1 VLTHAHEDHLGAVQ
15 YLWRRLR
22 CPVWATPFAASVLRR
37 KLSES
42 EFREDI
48 GLTVVPLDARF
59 RVGAFDVE
67 MVHLTHSIPEPMAL
81 AIRTA
86 AGTLLHTGDWKIDP
100 EPLVGGGMETARLAA
115 LGAEGVVALV
125 GDSTNAMREGEA
137 GSEADVRRA
146 LGALFARQGARIA
159 VACFAS
165 NIARLETI
173 ALAAR
178 AAGRDVALVGRSLW
192 RMHES
197 ARENGYIDASINF
210 LREDEAGYV
219 PADRLVLVCT
229 GSQGEPRAALSRIAS
244 DEHPHV
250 VLERGDTCVFSSR
263 TIPGNE
269 RPVLRLKNQL
279 ASLGVSIVDDENAPG
294 DLGGPIHV
302 SGHPCRGELA
312 RMYQWVRPR
321 AAIPVHGEAQHMQAH
336 ALLARDCQVQHALV
350 PSNGDV
356 IRIARDGA
364 PEKVGEV
371 HSGRLAVEG
380 DRLVPM
386 DGDVI
391 RARGRMLWNGA
402 VRATVVVDRK
412 GRPVGEPRLSAPGLA
427 EEDEA
432 ALDDLRDAAADA
444 LRKAGRGADDAALE
458 EAVRRAI
465 RRRARDVLGKRPEV
479 RVHLVR
485 V

>member
-1 VLTHAHEDHLGAVQ
+1 
-15 YLWRRLR
+15 
-22 CPVWATPFAASVLRR
+22 
-37 KLSES
+37 
-42 EFREDI
+42 
-48 GLTVVPLDARF
+48 
-59 RVGAFDVE
+59 
-67 MVHLTHSIPEPMAL
+67 
-81 AIRTA
+81 
-86 AGTLLHTGDWKIDP
+86 
-100 EPLVGGGMETARLAA
+100 
-115 LGAEGVVALV
+115 
-125 GDSTNAMREGEA
+125 
-137 GSEADVRRA
+137 
-146 LGALFARQGARIA
+146 
-159 VACFAS
+159 
-165 NIARLETI
+165 
-173 ALAAR
+173 
-178 AAGRDVALVGRSLW
+178 
-192 RMHES
+192 
-197 ARENGYIDASINF
+197 
-210 LREDEAGYV
+210 V

-402 VRATVVVDRK
+402 VMATVVVDRK